1 MPRHRILLVD
11 DTATNRVLQR
21 TVLEAAGYEVEEA
34 TTGAEALERLQGQPF
49 DLMILDLLLPEM
61 DGFEVLEAWR
71 GLSRPGEMPILV
83 MSALG
88 DEEARIRAL
97 RLGASDFLLRPAGR
111 AELMA
116 RVAGLLRAKT
126 LQERLDEAFNKLT
139 AMGRASEVH
148 LAELN
153 ALGILLSDPLPSLV
167 EQLRAASRPGRDPD
181 LIAAMERV
189 GPGFRGSVF
198 LAHGPRV
205 EISMDC
211 GAARGGRV
219 PTYTQPIIGVW
230 KAGDSRE
237 APWISC
243 LVRAL
248 EPTVSELR
256 NLSYCITPGIAL
268 ASGNFPEE
276 PDSLNAEVVRGFA
289 LHWEFVKRMS
299 ALNREIEEA
308 FEYTISALSRAAE
321 ANDPSVGAH
330 LKRVNAYSRELA
342 EAIGMPPHF
351 VRTIAVQAQL
361 HDVGKIQI
369 SMDLLKKPSR
379 LDADEYEV
387 MKAHTWHGAHILGD
401 HPRLQMAASI
411 ALNHHEHWDGTGYPR
426 GLRGAEIPLE
436 GRIAK
441 LADVYDALRSVR
453 PYKPSMAHR
462 YALDAI
468 FRGDGRVAPE
478 HFDPELLDALR
489 RIAPRF
495 HEIHEDFAKTESG
508 QEPVPGHG
516 ESPAGQWPTETGRD
530 P

>member
-11 DTATNRVLQR
+11 DTPQNRILQR
-21 TVLEAAGYEVEEA
+21 TILEASGYEVDEA
-34 TTGAEALERLQGQPF
+34 TNGAEALQRLQGQTF

-61 DGFEVLEAWR
+61 NGFEVLEAWR
-71 GLSRPGEMPILV
+71 GMSRPGEMPILV

-97 RLGASDFLLRPAGR
+97 RLGASDFLLRPTGR
-111 AELMA
+111 AELTA
-116 RVAGLLRAKT
+116 RVAGLLRTKT
-126 LQERLDEAFNKLT
+126 LQERLDEAFNTLT

-148 LAELN
+148 LSELN
-153 ALGILLSDPLPSLV
+153 ALGVLLSDPLPSLV

-181 LIAAMERV
+181 FIAAMERV
-189 GPGFRGSVF
+189 GQGFRGSVF
-198 LAHGPRV
+198 LGDGRRV
-205 EISMDC
+205 EVVMDC
-211 GAARGGRV
+211 GMSKGGRI

-230 KAGDSRE
+230 KDGDDRE
-237 APWISC
+237 SPWISC
-243 LVRAL
+243 MLRAL
-248 EPTVSELR
+248 APAVPELH
-256 NLSYCITPGIAL
+256 NLAFCVTPGIAL
-268 ASGNFPEE
+268 ASGNYPEE

-321 ANDPSVGAH
+321 ANDAAVGPH
-330 LKRVNAYSRELA
+330 LKRVNAYCKELA
-342 EAIGMPPHF
+342 EAIGMPAHF

-369 SMDLLKKPSR
+369 SMELLKKPTS

-387 MKAHTWHGAHILGD
+387 MKAHTWHGARILGD

-426 GLRGAEIPLE
+426 GLRQSEIPLE

-462 YALDAI
+462 IALDAI
-468 FRGDGRVAPE
+468 FRGDGRVSPD

-495 HEIHEDFAKTESG
+495 NEIYEDFTKNGA
-508 QEPVPGHG
+508 H
-516 ESPAGQWPTETGRD
+516 
-530 P
+530 